1 MGLILVLA
9 IGVDYATF
17 CAETD
22 QAHRPVTMLAVLLDM
37 VTTLLS
43 FGLLA
48 FSSVFAVHAFGLTML
63 LGILIAFLLAPLAG
77 AVQPRKGTV

>member
-1 MGLILVLA
+1 
-9 IGVDYATF
+9 
-17 CAETD
+17 
-22 QAHRPVTMLAVLLDM
+22 M

-43 FGLLA
+43 FGLLT

-77 AVQPRKGTV
+77 AVNPRHRSRA